1 MATSGTTNF
10 DLQIDDIVDEAHERC
25 GIGTEAGFDL
35 KKARVSLNILFS
47 EWGNRGIH
55 LWKVA
60 LQSTTLVAGTT
71 SYLTPTDCGDVLEAV
86 VRDTSGNDVAL
97 TKISRSQYS
106 AIPNKS
112 DQGSPSQY
120 YVDRQVNPV
129 IFLYQTPDA
138 VTYTSLRYFY
148 VKRIQDAGA
157 YTNTADVP
165 YRFLP
170 CMVSGLAYYLSFKY
184 APTRT
189 EQLKMYYEDEL
200 LRAIDEDGQRT
211 SLYISPQSYYPSI

>member
-1 MATSGTTNF
+1 MATSGTTSF
-10 DLQIDDIVDEAHERC
+10 DLQIDDIVDEAYERC
-25 GIGTEAGFDL
+25 GIGAEAGFDL

-120 YVDRQVNPV
+120 YVDRQVRPE
-129 IFLYQTPDA
+129 IYLYQTPDA
-138 VTYTSLRYFY
+138 VTYTSLRYYY
-148 VKRIQDAGA
+148 VKRVQDAGA

-211 SLYISPQSYYPSI
+211 SLYISPQSYYPNI

>member
-1 MATSGTTNF
+1 MATSGTTTF
-10 DLQIDDIVDEAHERC
+10 DLQIDDIVDEAYERC

-60 LQSTTLVAGTT
+60 LQSTNLVAGTT
-71 SYLTPTDCGDVLEAV
+71 SYNTPSDCGDVLEAV
-86 VRDTSGNDVAL
+86 VRDTSGNDVSL

-129 IFLYQTPDA
+129 IYLYQTPDA
-138 VTYTSLRYFY
+138 VTYTSLRFYY

-211 SLYISPQSYYPSI
+211 SLYISPQSYYPN

>member
-1 MATSGTTNF
+1 MTTSGTTTF
-10 DLQIDDIVDEAHERC
+10 DLQIDDIVDEAYERC

-60 LQSTTLVAGTT
+60 LQSTNLVAGTT
-71 SYLTPTDCGDVLEAV
+71 SYNTPSDCGDVLEAV

-129 IFLYQTPDA
+129 IYLYQTPDA
-138 VTYTSLRYFY
+138 VTYTSLRYYY

-211 SLYISPQSYYPSI
+211 SLYISPQSYYPNI

>member
-1 MATSGTTNF
+1 MATSGTTAF
-10 DLQIDDIVDEAHERC
+10 DLQIDDIVDEAYERC

-60 LQSTTLVAGTT
+60 LESTNLVAGTT
-71 SYLTPTDCGDVLEAV
+71 SYNTPSNCGDVLEAV

-120 YVDRQVNPV
+120 YVDRQVNP
-129 IFLYQTPDA
+129 IIYLYQTPDA
-138 VTYTSLRYFY
+138 VTYTSLRYYY

-211 SLYISPQSYYPSI
+211 SLYISPQSYYPNI

>member
-1 MATSGTTNF
+1 MTTSGTTAF
-10 DLQIDDIVDEAHERC
+10 DLQIDDIVDEAYERC

-60 LQSTTLVAGTT
+60 LQSTNLVAGTT
-71 SYLTPTDCGDVLEAV
+71 SYNTPSDCGDVLEAV

-129 IFLYQTPDA
+129 IYLYQTPDA
-138 VTYTSLRYFY
+138 VTYTSLRYYY

-211 SLYISPQSYYPSI
+211 SLYISPQSYYPNI

>member
-1 MATSGTTNF
+1 MATSGTTSF
-10 DLQIDDIVDEAHERC
+10 DLQIDDIVDEAYERC

-120 YVDRQVNPV
+120 YVDRQVRPE
-129 IFLYQTPDA
+129 IYLYQTPDA
-138 VTYTSLRYFY
+138 VTYTSLRYYY
-148 VKRIQDAGA
+148 VKRVQDAGA
-157 YTNTADVP
+157 YTNKADVP

-211 SLYISPQSYYPSI
+211 SLYISPQSYYPNI

>member
-1 MATSGTTNF
+1 MATSGTTSF
-10 DLQIDDIVDEAHERC
+10 DLQIDDIVDEAYERC

-120 YVDRQVNPV
+120 YVDRQVRPE
-129 IFLYQTPDA
+129 IYLYLTPDLSNY
-138 VTYTSLRYFY
+138 TYLKYY
-148 VKRIQDAGA
+148 VIKRIQDAGS
-157 YTNTADVP
+157 YTNTPDVP

-211 SLYISPQSYYPSI
+211 SLYISPQSYYPNI

>member
-1 MATSGTTNF
+1 MATSGTTSF
-10 DLQIDDIVDEAHERC
+10 DLQIDDIVDEAYERC

-71 SYLTPTDCGDVLEAV
+71 SYLTPTDCWDVLEAV

-112 DQGSPSQY
+112 DQGSWIHPDLAVNLAQWISPTFAI
-120 YVDRQVNPV
+120 QVSRWV
-129 IFLYQTPDA
+129 RELYFTGS
-138 VTYTSLRYFY
+138 VTLGNE
-148 VKRIQDAGA
+148 K
-157 YTNTADVP
+157 TA
-165 YRFLP
+165 L
-170 CMVSGLAYYLSFKY
+170 
-184 APTRT
+184 
-189 EQLKMYYEDEL
+189 EL
-200 LRAIDEDGQRT
+200 LELQKDYKKLETKYRQTLQKKIAKSKQAAR
-211 SLYISPQSYYPSI
+211 

>member
-1 MATSGTTNF
+1 MATSGTTTF
-10 DLQIDDIVDEAHERC
+10 DLQIDDIVDEAYERC

-60 LQSTTLVAGTT
+60 LQSTNLVAGTT
-71 SYLTPTDCGDVLEAV
+71 SYNTPSDCGDVLEAV

-129 IFLYQTPDA
+129 IYLYQTPDA
-138 VTYTSLRYFY
+138 VTYTSIRYYY

-211 SLYISPQSYYPSI
+211 SLYISPQSYYPNI

>member
-1 MATSGTTNF
+1 MATSGTTSF
-10 DLQIDDIVDEAHERC
+10 DLQIDDIVDEAYERC

-71 SYLTPTDCGDVLEAV
+71 SYNTPSDCGDVLEAV

>member
-1 MATSGTTNF
+1 MATSGTTTF
-10 DLQIDDIVDEAHERC
+10 DLQIDDIVDEAYERC

-60 LQSTTLVAGTT
+60 LQSTNLVAGTT
-71 SYLTPTDCGDVLEAV
+71 SYNTPSDCGDVLEAV

-138 VTYTSLRYFY
+138 VTYTSLRFFY

-211 SLYISPQSYYPSI
+211 SLYISPQSYYPNI